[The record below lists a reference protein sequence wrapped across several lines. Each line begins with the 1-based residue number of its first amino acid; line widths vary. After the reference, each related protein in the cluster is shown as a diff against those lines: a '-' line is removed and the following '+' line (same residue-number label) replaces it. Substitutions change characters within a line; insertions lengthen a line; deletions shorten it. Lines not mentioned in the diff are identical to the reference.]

1 MFTNS
6 GVRVVLLSSFLCHKA
21 PDSFVLQLTR
31 LSTGAG
37 SVCSYKSLPSPPLPS
52 PLNIFWIW
60 NIKQCVCNWGKKWNI
75 FPGDRGVQALLGQMA
90 EPLMSVTV
98 QDLVAWCRNS
108 CQSGALIGLIKEC
121 MLLIYLR
128 QGTLT
133 PFNCQHIYNPSK
145 SGIVDRVPNILGY
158 GLPERGRSVFVISNK
173 ANVAV

>member
-6 GVRVVLLSSFLCHKA
+6 GICVVVLSPFLWHKA
-21 PDSFVLQLTR
+21 TGQLCLTAQQIK
-31 LSTGAG
+31 AG
-37 SVCSYKSLPSPPLPS
+37 SVCSYKNLPSSPPPS
-52 PLNIFWIW
+52 PLNIFWTW
-60 NIKQCVCNWGKKWNI
+60 TRKQCVCNWGKKWNL
-75 FPGDRGVQALLGQMA
+75 FPGDRGLQALLGQTA
-90 EPLMSVTV
+90 APLMSFTV
-98 QDLVAWCRNS
+98 QDLVPGWRNS
-108 CQSGALIGLIKEC
+108 CQSGALIGLIKEY

-158 GLPERGRSVFVISNK
+158 GLPGRGRSVFVISNK